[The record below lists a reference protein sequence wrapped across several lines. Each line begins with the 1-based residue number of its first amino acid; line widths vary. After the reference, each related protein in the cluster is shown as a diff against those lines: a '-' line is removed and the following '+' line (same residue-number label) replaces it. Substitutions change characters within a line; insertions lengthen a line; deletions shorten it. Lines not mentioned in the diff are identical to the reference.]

1 MSSTIAHNGSGPE
14 KASFLKMLLVED
26 VIAQAQ
32 RPFGI
37 CLGAATLTLHRFL
50 DLATLT
56 PDQLAL
62 PIANFTILDDIII
75 ADYLLPSI
83 AEPLANTRYRI

>member
-1 MSSTIAHNGSGPE
+1 
-14 KASFLKMLLVED
+14 MLLVED
-26 VIAQAQ
+26 VITQAQ

-37 CLGAATLTLHRFL
+37 CLGAATLKLHRFP

-75 ADYLLPSI
+75 ADYLLPWI

>member
-1 MSSTIAHNGSGPE
+1 
-14 KASFLKMLLVED
+14 MLLVED
-26 VIAQAQ
+26 VMAQAQ

-50 DLATLT
+50 NLATLT

-62 PIANFTILDDIII
+62 PIANFTIFNDIII

-83 AEPLANTRYRI
+83 AEHLANTR

>member
-1 MSSTIAHNGSGPE
+1 M
-14 KASFLKMLLVED
+14 
-26 VIAQAQ
+26 AQAQ

-50 DLATLT
+50 NLATLT

-62 PIANFTILDDIII
+62 PIANFTIFNDIII

-83 AEPLANTRYRI
+83 AEHLANTR

>member
-1 MSSTIAHNGSGPE
+1 
-14 KASFLKMLLVED
+14 MLLVED
-26 VIAQAQ
+26 VMAQAQ

-37 CLGAATLTLHRFL
+37 CLGAATLSLHRFL

-62 PIANFTILDDIII
+62 PIANFTIFNDIII

-83 AEPLANTRYRI
+83 AEHLANTR

>member
-1 MSSTIAHNGSGPE
+1 
-14 KASFLKMLLVED
+14 MLLVEG

-32 RPFGI
+32 RTFGI

-50 DLATLT
+50 DLETLT

-62 PIANFTILDDIII
+62 PIANFTILNDIIL
-75 ADYLLPSI
+75 ADYLLPPI

>member
-1 MSSTIAHNGSGPE
+1 MRFKRHTSRQATIRKLTCQSG
-14 KASFLKMLLVED
+14 AFV
-26 VIAQAQ
+26 QAQ
-32 RPFGI
+32 RPLGI

-75 ADYLLPSI
+75 ADYLLSSI

>member
-1 MSSTIAHNGSGPE
+1 LFSTIAHNGSGPQ

-26 VIAQAQ
+26 VMAQAQ

-62 PIANFTILDDIII
+62 PIANFTIFNDIII

-83 AEPLANTRYRI
+83 AEHLANTR

>member
-1 MSSTIAHNGSGPE
+1 
-14 KASFLKMLLVED
+14 MLLVED

-62 PIANFTILDDIII
+62 PIANFTILNDIII
-75 ADYLLPSI
+75 VNYLLLSI
-83 AEPLANTRYRI
+83 AEPLADTRYRI

>member
-1 MSSTIAHNGSGPE
+1 LSSTIAHNGSGLQ
-14 KASFLKMLLVED
+14 KVSFLKMLLVED

-62 PIANFTILDDIII
+62 PIANCQLPILPFLTISF
-75 ADYLLPSI
+75 LPITCCRRLQS
-83 AEPLANTRYRI
+83 L

>member
-1 MSSTIAHNGSGPE
+1 
-14 KASFLKMLLVED
+14 MLLVED

-50 DLATLT
+50 DLETLT

-62 PIANFTILDDIII
+62 PIANFTILNDIIL
-75 ADYLLPSI
+75 ADYCCRRLQSL
-83 AEPLANTRYRI
+83 